1 MISRTTI
8 SRTTISGAVLFGR
21 YAFPPNRLG
30 YCGPDDSVALL
41 EYVSEQRTDRG
52 LVELERRF
60 VGAYPY
66 LQLIAQANNIPDPF
80 DRRVVEAY
88 WIGNACLARVTP
100 AAFGESLSERFA
112 DRMSRN
118 TFGWLAGKLA
128 LGAKPHHNFHVFD
141 VYTRA
146 GLMNDRAAP
155 VLLETMDNCR
165 ISWGEVAAIEGAELV
180 VERPALTLINGK
192 LALSEPQPRRVLRQ
206 IDGRGF
212 AEDVQPGDYVSVH
225 WNWACDVLT
234 PGALARLMR
243 SNARA
248 MALANQTL

>member
-1 MISRTTI
+1 MS
-8 SRTTISGAVLFGR
+8 SGAVLFGR

-30 YCGPDDSVALL
+30 YCGPDDSIALL

-52 LVELERRF
+52 LLELERRF
-60 VGAYPY
+60 AGAYPY
-66 LQLIAQANNIPDPF
+66 LQLIAQANGIVDPF

-100 AAFGESLSERFA
+100 EAFGASLSERFA

-118 TFGWLAGKLA
+118 TFGWLAGKLE
-128 LGAKPHHNFHVFD
+128 LGARPHHNFHVFD

-165 ISWGEVAAIEGAELV
+165 ISWGKVAAVEGSELV
-180 VERPALTLINGK
+180 VERPALVLADGK
-192 LALSEPQPRRVLRQ
+192 LVLSEPRPVRVLRQ
-206 IDGRGF
+206 LDGRGF
-212 AEDVQPGDYVSVH
+212 AEDVHSGDFVSVH

-234 PGALARLMR
+234 PGALARLVR

-248 MALANQTL
+248 LALANQTM

>member
-1 MISRTTI
+1 MN
-8 SRTTISGAVLFGR
+8 SGAVLFGR

-30 YCGPDDSVALL
+30 YCGPDDHIALL

-52 LVELERRF
+52 LLELERRF
-60 VGAYPY
+60 AGAYPY
-66 LQLIAQANNIPDPF
+66 LQLIAQANGIADPF

-100 AAFGESLSERFA
+100 VAFGESLSERFA
-112 DRMSRN
+112 KRMSPK
-118 TFGWLAGKLA
+118 TFGWLAGKLE
-128 LGAKPHHNFHVFD
+128 LGAEPHHNFHVFD

-155 VLLETMDNCR
+155 VLLETMDSCR
-165 ISWGEVAAIEGAELV
+165 ISWGKVAAVEGAELWL
-180 VERPALTLINGK
+180 ERPALMLAEGK
-192 LALSEPQPRRVLRQ
+192 LALSEPRPTRVLRQ
-206 IDGRGF
+206 IEGRGF

-234 PGALARLMR
+234 SGTLARLMR

-248 MALANQTL
+248 LALANQTL